1 MVISKIR
8 KKLVIFI
15 WAAIIIFVLFIF
27 LQWGMDV
34 ASSKGNKG
42 KNLNIVGRVNG
53 VGISYTEFEKNYSQ
67 TLQKLR
73 KQYGELTLEQKKVVS
88 DRIFNQMVAD
98 VLMSDEI
105 SKLHFGVTDREI
117 MNIILNSPPSN
128 VMKDTS
134 LFTNGKFDINKYR
147 TVIQDPRNSQYVNM
161 YASQLKDVIPK
172 QKLQDYIISF
182 VALPDNEIIRNI
194 VENYQKETIEYG
206 VFPVVND
213 TQNVNYTDSQ
223 GKEYY
228 ETHKNQFIIKNKAD
242 IAVVKFPIEPSITDQ
257 DLAYSEIKEIYNE
270 VKGGKDFAEE
280 AKTLSQDAGSAVN
293 GGMLGWIKRGMMV
306 PQFEKVA
313 FSMKRGEI
321 STPFKTKYGWHIVK
335 VYSNRGD
342 SVKVAHI
349 LIKLLPSDETIYS
362 IKENADN
369 FTKIADKIGFAKAIE
384 NAKMSVDTFK
394 LVDMDNPVIEGYGE
408 TTELKQFLK
417 EYKVGDVSYAVNTG
431 KYFIVASIVAKYDS
445 TLLPFDKVKDIVRDS
460 TMFATAQIIARGRA
474 AGAYKLMKKGKSF
487 KGSVE
492 DRKGKYYKMSD
503 ITMFSHIPGIG
514 NELKFNGAAFSLKE
528 GIISKPFRVGDEY
541 TIFRVINKKDISQDE
556 LKKVLTN
563 FVSKLKSMK
572 QQEIFNDWLRE
583 LIDNSKIE
591 DYRYHFGY

>member
-34 ASSKGNKG
+34 ASSKGSNA

-53 VGISYTEFEKNYSQ
+53 IGISYTEFEKNYSQ
-67 TLQKLR
+67 TLQQLR
-73 KQYGELTLEQKKVVS
+73 KQYGELSPEQKKVVS

-98 VLMSDEI
+98 VLMNEEI
-105 SKLHFGVTDREI
+105 NKLHFDVSDKEI
-117 MNIILNSPPSN
+117 MNIILNSPPQN
-128 VMKDTS
+128 VMNDTS

-147 TVIQDPRNSQYVNM
+147 AIIQDPRNSQYVNM
-161 YASQLKDVIPK
+161 YAAQLKEVIPK
-172 QKLQDYIISF
+172 QKLQDYITSF
-182 VALPDNEIIRNI
+182 IALPDNEIIRNI

-206 VFPVVND
+206 VFPIAND
-213 TQNVNYTDSQ
+213 MQNVNYTESQ

-242 IAVVKFPIEPSITDQ
+242 IAVVRFPIEPSITDQ

-270 VKGGKDFAEE
+270 VKSGKDFAEE
-280 AKTLSQDAGSAVN
+280 AKTISQDPGSATN
-293 GGMLGWIKRGMMV
+293 GGMLGWIKKGMMV

-313 FSMKRGEI
+313 FSMKSGEI

-349 LIKLLPSDETIYS
+349 LIKLLPSDETIYN

-369 FTKIADKIGFAKAIE
+369 FTKIADKIGIEKAAE
-384 NAKMSVDTFK
+384 NAKLSIDTFK
-394 LVDMDNPVIEGYGE
+394 LVDMDNPVIEEYGE
-408 TTELKQFLK
+408 TRELKQFLK
-417 EYKVGDVSYAVNTG
+417 NHKSGDISYAVNTG
-431 KYFIVASIVAKYDS
+431 KYFIVASIIAKYDS
-445 TLLPFDKVKDIVRDS
+445 TLLPFDKVKDVVKDS
-460 TMFATAQIIARGRA
+460 TMFATAQIITRGRA
-474 AGAYKLMKKGKSF
+474 AGAYKLIQKGKSF
-487 KGSVE
+487 KGAVE

-503 ITMFSHIPGIG
+503 ITMFSNIPGIG

-528 GIISKPFRVGDEY
+528 GLISKPFKVGDKY
-541 TIFRVINKKDISQDE
+541 TILRVINKKDISQDE
-556 LKKVLTN
+556 LKKILTN

-572 QQEIFNDWLRE
+572 QQEVFNDWLKE
-583 LIDNSKIE
+583 LIDKSKIE
-591 DYRYHFGY
+591 DYRYQFGY